1 MDLISE
7 VKQEWGKKDGG
18 IDLDNPLVIAFRRA
32 NLETLAKEQNTNLYC
47 PYCEAH
53 LPHTMA
59 TLGGQVPTGKRDAY
73 GQKEYRSA
81 LYCPLCERYFD
92 KEPEQL
98 KLF

>member
-1 MDLISE
+1 MARENI
-7 VKQEWGKKDGG
+7 
-18 IDLDNPLVIAFRRA
+18 IDPALQALRRM
-32 NLETLAKEQNTNLYC
+32 NLEAISKEQGTDLFC

-59 TLGGQVPTGKRDAY
+59 TLGGQVATGKRDGF
-73 GQKEYRSA
+73 GQREYRSA

-98 KLF
+98 KLFTEKQ